1 MDMELAMRLSCVTLY
16 HLPCVPWVR
25 RGDRR
30 GEERRR
36 WGGTDEKESG
46 GDTHPAASDLQVPK
60 GHESDFKN
68 KLEGLCD
75 LGSRAA
81 EGIF

>member
-1 MDMELAMRLSCVTLY
+1 ME
-16 HLPCVPWVR
+16 
-25 RGDRR
+25 
-30 GEERRR
+30 
-36 WGGTDEKESG
+36 GTDEKESG